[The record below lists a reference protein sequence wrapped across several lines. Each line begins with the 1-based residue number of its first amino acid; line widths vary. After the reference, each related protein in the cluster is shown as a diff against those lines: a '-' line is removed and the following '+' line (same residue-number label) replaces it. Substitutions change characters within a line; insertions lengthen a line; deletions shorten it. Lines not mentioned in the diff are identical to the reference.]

1 MIEAVDF
8 ISSSI
13 NELDL
18 DYSLFLNYFGTRR
31 GKHLFIMNHRIKL
44 IIKKQF

>member
-31 GKHLFIMNHRIKL
+31 GKHLFMRRTEFK
-44 IIKKQF
+44 